1 MQIAQALVR
10 LPALCGIIRQSPSF
24 VLRSSYTYYFTLEKY
39 IFGNMD
45 STTKASRKRQ
55 APVRAGPKKTKKA
68 HMENSEKHS
77 TDVTALQRGKK
88 RSQPVTRPIQESDD
102 SDLEVTDEGEPG
114 DAELAQDEHSED
126 EAPGSREASTKD
138 PNGTYTV
145 TGIDDSLTGL
155 PSIAARES
163 HKAQRALLN
172 ERRAAKPHSALL
184 AEAKRAWLLAHQKNI
199 SKAEREKYLHALMDV
214 IRGNVKD
221 IVLKHDASRIVQTV
235 VRYGGEKE
243 RNEVAEELKGRY
255 RELAQSKYSKV
266 RLAWYIPHLQG

>member
-1 MQIAQALVR
+1 MDD
-10 LPALCGIIRQSPSF
+10 PSIR
-24 VLRSSYTYYFTLEKY
+24 
-39 IFGNMD
+39 
-45 STTKASRKRQ
+45 
-55 APVRAGPKKTKKA
+55 
-68 HMENSEKHS
+68 
-77 TDVTALQRGKK
+77 
-88 RSQPVTRPIQESDD
+88 
-102 SDLEVTDEGEPG
+102 
-114 DAELAQDEHSED
+114 
-126 EAPGSREASTKD
+126 
-138 PNGTYTV
+138 
-145 TGIDDSLTGL
+145 L

-184 AEAKRAWLLAHQKNI
+184 AEAKRAWRLAHQKNL
-199 SKAEREKYLHALMDV
+199 SKTEREKYLHALMDV

-266 RLAWYIPHLQG
+266 RLAWYAPQSQG